1 MQNTTLCYIER
12 DGSYLMLHRS
22 SKKNDGSGGKWMGI
36 GGHFEEGE
44 SPYDCVIREV
54 YEESSLKLI
63 SPKYRAVVT
72 FSSDK
77 YESEQMHL
85 FTCDSFEGEA
95 GECNE
100 GELQWI
106 KKQDISKLNMWCGDI
121 IFLNYLDTRNEFFSL
136 KLEYKGEELISYY
149 LDGVKIK

>member
-1 MQNTTLCYIER
+1 MKNTTLCYIER
-12 DGSYLMLHRS
+12 DNSYLMLHRS
-22 SKKNDGSGGKWMGI
+22 KNKNDGSQGKWMGI

-54 YEESSLKLI
+54 YEESSLKMKN
-63 SPKYRAVVT
+63 PQYRGVVT
-72 FSSDK
+72 FASDK

-85 FTCDSFEGEA
+85 FTCTDFEGEA

-106 KKQDISKLNMWCGDI
+106 KKENVPSLNMWCGDI
-121 IFLNYLDTRNEFFSL
+121 IFLNYLNEINDFFSL
-136 KLEYKGEELISYY
+136 KLVYKGEELVEYY
-149 LDGVKIK
+149 LNGKKV